1 MSNYADV
8 IDAIPVTEDGEW
20 CAIVHQDAEGYLEDV
35 SPDFCVYLASAVGIR
50 TVTVC
55 REHATWPGHALIAFS
70 TAIDTVQRELEHA
83 IDIAMLREEMNSLI
97 RHP

>member
-8 IDAIPVTEDGEW
+8 IDAIAVTEDCE
-20 CAIVHQDAEGYLEDV
+20 CAILHQDAEGYCESV
-35 SPDFCVYLASAVGIR
+35 SADACVYLASAVGIR

-55 REHATWPGHALIAFS
+55 REHVTWPGHELIAFS

-83 IDIAMLREEMNSLI
+83 IDMAMLREEMNSLF
-97 RHP
+97 RLR